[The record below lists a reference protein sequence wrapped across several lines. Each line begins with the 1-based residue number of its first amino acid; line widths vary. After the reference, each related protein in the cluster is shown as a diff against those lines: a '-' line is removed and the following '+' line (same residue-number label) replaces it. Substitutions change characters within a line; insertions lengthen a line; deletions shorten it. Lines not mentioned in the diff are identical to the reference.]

1 MRFADPLNRE
11 NMKRDSNGTTLKLET
26 LNSDVVVRRARLTD
40 VPAMMPLLNKYARQ
54 AEILPRIEAD
64 VYQSIR
70 EWVLAEKGGEIVGM
84 GSLLILWGDLA
95 EVRSLVVSPAAHGR
109 GIGRKIV
116 TQLLEDATRL
126 KIPTV
131 FALTRQAGFFLK
143 VGFILTDK
151 EKLPRKVMKDCVFCP
166 KFHACDEIAVVYPI
180 QKRHGRQSSV

>member
-1 MRFADPLNRE
+1 MPIEPKTLNV
-11 NMKRDSNGTTLKLET
+11 KAET
-26 LNSDVVVRRARLTD
+26 LNQKLLVRRARLTD
-40 VPAMMPLLNKYARQ
+40 VPAMMPLLNEYARQ

-70 EWVLAEKGGEIVGM
+70 EWVVAELDGEIVGM

-95 EVRSLVVSPAAHGR
+95 EVRSLVVSPAAHGL

-116 TQLLEDATRL
+116 TQLLEDAARL
-126 KIPTV
+126 DIPTV

-143 VGFILTDK
+143 LGFQLTEK

-180 QKRHGRQSSV
+180 RHRGGNGH

>member
-1 MRFADPLNRE
+1 MRSETRNLKPKTPHRE
-11 NMKRDSNGTTLKLET
+11 P
-26 LNSDVVVRRARLTD
+26 VIRRARLTD
-40 VPAMMPLLNKYARQ
+40 VPAMMPLLNEYARQ
-54 AEILPRIEAD
+54 AEILPRMEAD

-70 EWVLAEKGGEIVGM
+70 EWVVAEVNGEIVGM

-95 EVRSLVVSPAAHGR
+95 EVRSLVVSPAAHGQ

-116 TQLLEDATRL
+116 TQLLEDAARL
-126 KIPTV
+126 EVPTV

-143 VGFILTDK
+143 LGFKVTEK

-180 QKRHGRQSSV
+180 RRGGKNGR